1 VGKNYEHPSK
11 KRTVVLIKPDGV
23 LRGLI
28 GEIIKRFEQRG
39 LKVVALKM
47 VYPTK
52 EHAAKHYSGSKEWI
66 TGMGKKTLEN
76 FKDHGLS
83 PKELMETDD
92 PYKIG
97 KMFQKWNV
105 GYLSGGPVVAM
116 IVQGMHAIST
126 VRKLVGNTLP
136 ILAEPGTIRGDFS
149 VDTNTASNVDKRSL
163 RNIVHASGDEK
174 EATHEIEHWFAPE
187 EICDYKRTDEDV
199 MFGIMKSK

>member
-1 VGKNYEHPSK
+1 MGKNYKHPSK
-11 KRTVVLIKPDGV
+11 ERTVVLIKPDGV

-39 LKVVALKM
+39 LKVIALKM

-52 EHAAKHYSGSKEWI
+52 EHAAKHYSGSREWI
-66 TGMGKKTLEN
+66 EGMGRKTLEN
-76 FKDHGLS
+76 FKEHNLS
-83 PKELMETDD
+83 PKELMGTDD

-97 KMFQKWNV
+97 KMFQRWNV
-105 GYLSGGPVVAM
+105 SYLSGGPIVAM

-136 ILAEPGTIRGDFS
+136 IMAEPGTIRGDFS
-149 VDTNTASNVDKRSL
+149 VDTNTASNVDRRSL

-174 EATHEIEHWFAPE
+174 ESVHEIEHWFAPE

-199 MFGIMKSK
+199 MFGIMNSK